1 MNIPVTDIVIIM
13 VCLAACGYCAL
24 LNKRLKALQNT
35 KDGLGAT
42 IVALSKS
49 VSTMTNTTDQ
59 TRRQAGEFAERL
71 ASLLADADRMC
82 ERVAAQNQ
90 KMSETHSEVST
101 RVAEMHSELESSMYE
116 LLGESKERII
126 EMTALLRQIQI
137 YMQKSSNS
145 NATIEAAHAPSNNPR
160 PEARHRYE
168 Y

>member
-24 LNKRLKALQNT
+24 LNRRLKALQNT

-49 VSTMTNTTDQ
+49 VSTMTNITGE
-59 TRRQAGEFAERL
+59 TRRQAGELAERL
-71 ASLLADADRMC
+71 ATLLADADSMC
-82 ERVAAQNQ
+82 ARVSTLNQ
-90 KMSETHSEVST
+90 QMSETHTDVSARMT
-101 RVAEMHSELESSMYE
+101 GMHEELEGSMRE

-126 EMTALLRQIQI
+126 EMTALLRQMQI
-137 YMQKSSNS
+137 LMQSSAIDS
-145 NATIEAAHAPSNNPR
+145 AKAEAARAPGNNPR
-160 PEARHRYE
+160 SEARHSYE